1 MGFYII
7 GETCVTKFLARILG
21 VDEDHGYQTLYAF
34 FLVLFFVSWGIEL
47 VYSLAA
53 KNQRPMELVADWT
66 GASIGSAVVAI
77 ATLEVVR
84 IVLADSILRRQRET
98 IEATKKALEASVKE
112 RAAVEKERDEL
123 RARLQELESNN
134 GTSDQS

>member
-1 MGFYII
+1 
-7 GETCVTKFLARILG
+7 
-21 VDEDHGYQTLYAF
+21 
-34 FLVLFFVSWGIEL
+34 
-47 VYSLAA
+47 
-53 KNQRPMELVADWT
+53 MELVADWT

-84 IVLADSILRRQRET
+84 IVLANSILRRQRET
-98 IEATKKALEASVKE
+98 IEATKRALEASVKE